1 MLRELEPLSEQ
12 VDERRVDVVDTA
24 AQRAKF
30 VSARNIVS
38 SLGHDSSVTR
48 DGHPSALEVTTGTPY
63 SVAMT
68 TDARSTRTWRDSA
81 LTRVLGSAF
90 GWFAGALALTLL
102 YQAVSELAAL
112 GGFCARGGP
121 FEIAVECTDA
131 IVVFAPTSIVGG
143 LAAVFLGALLAQ
155 GFGTL
160 VLAFAWPAL
169 FSSLAVVFLRTF
181 FVSGD
186 PTGLLI
192 GIMFVLMGLT
202 PLVVGLRAAPQR
214 VLLGRV
220 DAQGRPFWEAH
231 PARAHLLSLRRPP
244 EPGENHP
251 SIGDWML
258 SLGIAIVASAGGIA
272 LGVVWFT
279 AVATSAGA

>member
-1 MLRELEPLSEQ
+1 MST
-12 VDERRVDVVDTA
+12 DD
-24 AQRAKF
+24 
-30 VSARNIVS
+30 SAR
-38 SLGHDSSVTR
+38 G
-48 DGHPSALEVTTGTPY
+48 
-63 SVAMT
+63 
-68 TDARSTRTWRDSA
+68 TWRDSA

-121 FEIAVECTDA
+121 YVIAVECTDA
-131 IVVFAPTSIVGG
+131 IVVFAPGSILGG
-143 LAAVFLGALLAQ
+143 LVAVFVGAVLAQ
-155 GFGTL
+155 GFGTP

-169 FSSLAVVFLRTF
+169 FVSLAVSFFTTF
-181 FVSGD
+181 FISGD
-186 PTGLLI
+186 LSGLLI
-192 GIMFVLMGLT
+192 GILFVAMGLA
-202 PLVVGLRAAPQR
+202 PLVLLLRAAPQR
-214 VLLGRV
+214 MLLGRV

-251 SIGDWML
+251 SVGDWML
-258 SLGIAIVASAGGIA
+258 SLGIAIASSVGGIA

-279 AVATSAGA
+279 AVATAAGA